1 MKIDNATRRPWP
13 QEIKFMS
20 LPMYNKEENQK
31 NQYNIYVNCG
41 HKLSDITKK
50 KLKEMA
56 EAKKAK
62 EGVA

>member
-1 MKIDNATRRPWP
+1 
-13 QEIKFMS
+13 MS

-31 NQYNIYVNCG
+31 NQYHIYVNCG
-41 HKLSDITKK
+41 HKLSDITRR

-62 EGVA
+62 EALKG